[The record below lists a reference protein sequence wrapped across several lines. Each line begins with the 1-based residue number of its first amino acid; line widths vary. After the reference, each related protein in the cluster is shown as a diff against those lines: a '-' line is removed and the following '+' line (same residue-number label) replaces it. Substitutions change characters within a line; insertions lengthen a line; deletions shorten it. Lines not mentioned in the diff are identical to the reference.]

1 MGWKPKDLNVD
12 PGNMLDAAGRQGR
25 GGRVGSPSIRGY
37 NAPRVVGGSPY
48 GTPTNRGSGFGRTG
62 SPSLGGYGAA
72 NPASKQDYSMVPVD
86 MGPDDS
92 WVMAQRYQ
100 GLLDAA
106 TMPVVDTGG
115 DMDLDTTPGS
125 GGGGGGGGGGSYNP
139 DPFNWRGIANY
150 QNVQNAY
157 QQMLDAQAAGAGAV
171 SGGFDA
177 RQKALDDMLA
187 AENARNAGIQAGLV
201 SSANQAR
208 SNVAGAYS
216 AGSQGLQ
223 DLLARYQGMIAG
235 RQPAAERSLQA
246 FGAEGAV
253 SSPAMLQDTMLAAQQ
268 ALLQRGVA
276 EDALLAQRPDMYA
289 QLGAEQADSRQRQ
302 ADLVRAQLLA
312 QRQQADA
319 QAARERAQL
328 ALQMQQALLQAQG

>member
-1 MGWKPKDLNVD
+1 MPRKPKDLNVD

-25 GGRVGSPSIRGY
+25 GGRVGSPSARGY
-37 NAPRVVGGSPY
+37 MGPRGQMP
-48 GTPTNRGSGFGRTG
+48 SGFGRVG

-72 NPASKQDYSMVPVD
+72 KPPVADIDLADQDKFRTTGMNRGSITDTEPGLTIEDMLSMLSGSD
-86 MGPDDS
+86 GYGSD
-92 WVMAQRYQ
+92 
-100 GLLDAA
+100 
-106 TMPVVDTGG
+106 
-115 DMDLDTTPGS
+115 S
-125 GGGGGGGGGGSYNP
+125 GGGGGGSRGGGGGSYNP

-157 QQMLDAQAAGAGAV
+157 QQMLDAQAAGASAV

-187 AENARNAGIQAGLV
+187 VENARNAGIQAGLV

-268 ALLQRGVA
+268 ALLQRGVS

-312 QRQQADA
+312 QRQQAEA

>member
-1 MGWKPKDLNVD
+1 MPSGF
-12 PGNMLDAAGRQGR
+12 
-25 GGRVGSPSIRGY
+25 GRVGSPSLR
-37 NAPRVVGGSPY
+37 
-48 GTPTNRGSGFGRTG
+48 
-62 SPSLGGYGAA
+62 GYGAA

-92 WVMAQRYQ
+92 WVMAQRAQ

-115 DMDLDTTPGS
+115 DINLDTTPGS
-125 GGGGGGGGGGSYNP
+125 GGGGGGGSRGGGGGGSYNP
-139 DPFNWRGIANY
+139 DPLNWRGIANY

-157 QQMLDAQAAGAGAV
+157 QQMLDAQTAAAGAV

-177 RQKALDDMLA
+177 RQKALDDMTAVMSGGFDTRQKMLDDMLA

-223 DLLARYQGMIAG
+223 DLLARYQGMVAG

-289 QLGAEQADSRQRQ
+289 QLGAEQAGVRQRQ
-302 ADLVRAQLLA
+302 ADLVRAQLLSGRQQA
-312 QRQQADA
+312 DIQNAQRRAELLTQRQQADA

>member
-1 MGWKPKDLNVD
+1 
-12 PGNMLDAAGRQGR
+12 
-25 GGRVGSPSIRGY
+25 
-37 NAPRVVGGSPY
+37 
-48 GTPTNRGSGFGRTG
+48 
-62 SPSLGGYGAA
+62 
-72 NPASKQDYSMVPVD
+72 
-86 MGPDDS
+86 
-92 WVMAQRYQ
+92 
-100 GLLDAA
+100 
-106 TMPVVDTGG
+106 
-115 DMDLDTTPGS
+115 
-125 GGGGGGGGGGSYNP
+125 
-139 DPFNWRGIANY
+139 
-150 QNVQNAY
+150 
-157 QQMLDAQAAGAGAV
+157 
-171 SGGFDA
+171 
-177 RQKALDDMLA
+177 
-187 AENARNAGIQAGLV
+187 
-201 SSANQAR
+201 
-208 SNVAGAYS
+208 
-216 AGSQGLQ
+216 LQ

>member
-1 MGWKPKDLNVD
+1 
-12 PGNMLDAAGRQGR
+12 
-25 GGRVGSPSIRGY
+25 
-37 NAPRVVGGSPY
+37 
-48 GTPTNRGSGFGRTG
+48 
-62 SPSLGGYGAA
+62 
-72 NPASKQDYSMVPVD
+72 
-86 MGPDDS
+86 
-92 WVMAQRYQ
+92 
-100 GLLDAA
+100 
-106 TMPVVDTGG
+106 
-115 DMDLDTTPGS
+115 
-125 GGGGGGGGGGSYNP
+125 
-139 DPFNWRGIANY
+139 
-150 QNVQNAY
+150 
-157 QQMLDAQAAGAGAV
+157 
-171 SGGFDA
+171 
-177 RQKALDDMLA
+177 
-187 AENARNAGIQAGLV
+187 
-201 SSANQAR
+201 
-208 SNVAGAYS
+208 
-216 AGSQGLQ
+216 LQ

-312 QRQQADA
+312 QRQQAEA